1 MSDQSNASRLIEAI
15 QVDSDTIPQLADLFS
30 LLGDASRLRI
40 VTQCLIEY
48 VNVSDLV
55 IATGLS
61 QPLVSHH
68 LRLLKAAR
76 MVVSERRGKQMF
88 YRAADHHVQC
98 VINDMIEHVLEG
110 TPQVT
115 ASHVEAT
122 ISPNSSKKEAS
133 NV

>member
-1 MSDQSNASRLIEAI
+1 MSKTVEFIKYQPQELA
-15 QVDSDTIPQLADLFS
+15 DSIPQLADLFS
-30 LLGDASRLRI
+30 LLGDTSRLSI
-40 VTQCLIEY
+40 VTHCLQGF

-55 IATGLS
+55 LATGLS

-98 VINDMIEHVLEG
+98 VINDMLEHVAEG
-110 TPQVT
+110 L
-115 ASHVEAT
+115 
-122 ISPNSSKKEAS
+122 PNSSSS
-133 NV
+133 NVAGEVNE